1 MRVQLAV
8 LTACVLALA
17 ALPASGGE
25 KDKLPVREVDLKG
38 IDLGDAKGDPHK
50 PAVITSAEDLA
61 KAIPSE
67 EAQAKIKKDVDFAKE
82 KVLYFA
88 WSGSGGDRVT
98 LSSLK
103 ISGRGTTAVFSYK
116 TGQTDDLRRHHRAF
130 VLPKDATWSFGDK

>member
-88 WSGSGGDRVT
+88 WSGSGGDSLSFQVDKGEKGPVVT
-98 LSSLK
+98 FMYK
-103 ISGRGTTAVFSYK
+103 RGLTRDVR
-116 TGQTDDLRRHHRAF
+116 GHHALYAMPR
-130 VLPKDATWSFGDK
+130 DATWAMGKKQ